1 MMYEITCPN
10 CEKVIQKVQGVK
22 IYTCPDCSTSFYI
35 GENEGTII
43 LNQHTILPNVID
55 TLAVRELVLEWLR
68 RTGHD
73 PKHVDSK
80 YIVTDISGVMMP
92 YWIISVAAYTLWKG
106 LVKREHVE
114 YNKGSNYLTE
124 RGEFI
129 RQYKWAIS
137 ARANICEYESLVQ
150 LHHPVEPVMV
160 QWDGF
165 PVESTLS
172 SGILRGEDEENLS
185 LSSSTP
191 VKFEHKFANGLP
203 VLSIQVDDNE
213 AIRRASHNIELYH
226 HKLSQLN
233 VDYLIDYDTKI
244 EISDIELCHIPLWE
258 AKYVLKPRFPLGYLM
273 SPNFRTVVID
283 GNNSSIVTAELPM
296 KRQDKLKINAAVTG
310 ISAGILIFMAYFF
323 HPSIFLAS
331 LFMLGICGYCLY
343 KFNIDNRHDIE
354 SRSESTNIRQ
364 LKFNDAYSS
373 GVASQQMRR

>member
-1 MMYEITCPN
+1 MMYEIICPN
-10 CEKVIQKVQGVK
+10 CEKTIQKVQGVK

-73 PKHVDSK
+73 PKHIDNR

-92 YWIISVAAYTLWKG
+92 YWVISVAAYTLWKG

-114 YNKGSNYLTE
+114 YNKGSTYLTE

-150 LHHPVEPVMV
+150 LHHPVEPIQV

-172 SGILRGEDEENLS
+172 SGILKGEEDTSIDN
-185 LSSSTP
+185 TQP
-191 VKFEHKFANGLP
+191 VKFEYKFANGLP

-226 HKLSQLN
+226 HKLAQLN

-273 SPNFRTVVID
+273 SPDFKTVVID

-310 ISAGILIFMAYFF
+310 ISAVLLILMAYFF

-343 KFNIDNRHDIE
+343 KFNIDNRHNIE
-354 SRSESTNIRQ
+354 NRSDNAAIRQ
-364 LKFNDAYSS
+364 LKFNDAYS
-373 GVASQQMRR
+373 GVASQQMKR